1 MKHTKTRLFALA
13 FALIMA
19 LAFAACSNGNSGSG
33 FSGVGHS
40 NRPTSDP
47 TNTPADTSNTP
58 DPTGGE
64 PTNSGQEQTPTPDT
78 STEPPPTL
86 TVAISDILQLGGY
99 DWRVLDIQGR
109 KILII
114 SEKIFPDRK
123 FDASSSEV
131 KKWEN
136 SDIREYLNSSFY
148 NDMFTAGEKA
158 QIIETKVI
166 NKDYGENDTMDKI
179 FLLSVEEVVKYFG
192 DSGKLA
198 DEQHN
203 RTIDDEYNDARIAYT
218 EDGDANWWWLRTSA
232 HYSDYIAYVSRIG
245 RIHHYLQDG
254 NDQYSAGGVRPALWL
269 NLQ

>member
-40 NRPTSDP
+40 NRPTSDQ
-47 TNTPADTSNTP
+47 
-58 DPTGGE
+58 TG
-64 PTNSGQEQTPTPDT
+64 NGQSETPTPDT
-78 STEPPPTL
+78 STEPPTTQPPTL